1 MAGKSLYAK
10 KATLNTLIGAGAYV
24 ALYKNNPGEDDTGDE
39 VTGYTRLK
47 TTFSAPLKEKGLTL
61 CANSDLIDY
70 AARNGGYGTITHIG
84 LRDAA
89 TGGNLLYYAE
99 LPRSIKSVDDTRPVR
114 FEPGELKV
122 VED

>member
-1 MAGKSLYAK
+1 MSGKSTYAK
-10 KATLNTLIGAGAYV
+10 KATLNHLVGAGAYV
-24 ALYKNNPGEDDTGDE
+24 ALYKNNPGDDDTGDE

-47 TTFSAPLKEKGLTL
+47 ATFSEPLKEKGLTL
-61 CANSDLIDY
+61 VANADLIDY
-70 AARNGGYGTITHIG
+70 IARPGGYGTITHIG
-84 LRDAA
+84 LRDAV

-99 LPRSIKSVDDTRPVR
+99 LPRHIKSVDDTRPVR